1 MKKYLMK
8 IIRHE
13 DDINFQIDDDGDG
26 FFNGSSHSPY
36 IIVDLNILIKMHFA
50 MSVAPKYLWSYS

>member
-1 MKKYLMK
+1 MK

-13 DDINFQIDDDGDG
+13 DDINFQIDGDGDG

-36 IIVDLNILIKMHFA
+36 IIVHLNILIKKHFG
-50 MSVAPKYLWSYS
+50 MSVASKYTWSYS

>member
-26 FFNGSSHSPY
+26 FFNRSSHSPY
-36 IIVDLNILIKMHFA
+36 IIVDLNIL
-50 MSVAPKYLWSYS
+50 

>member
-1 MKKYLMK
+1 MK

-26 FFNGSSHSPY
+26 FSMAVVIRH
-36 IIVDLNILIKMHFA
+36 I
-50 MSVAPKYLWSYS
+50 

>member
-1 MKKYLMK
+1 MK

-36 IIVDLNILIKMHFA
+36 IIVDLNILIKKHFA